1 MQAASAESRIMNEK
15 DLAEACRRGEESAY
29 KELYD
34 TFSHSLY
41 GVCRRYMGNSQD
53 ADDVFQDGFISIIS
67 NIGKFSYRGNG
78 SLKAWASKVMMNT
91 ALMSLRKRGKMDIPS
106 DSIEETEPEV
116 EVEEVTVVPE
126 ETLQG
131 FIMKLPDGYRSVFN
145 MAVFEKMSHKEIAQA
160 LNISKITSATQLLR
174 AKRALAKNIKEY
186 LSNE

>member
-1 MQAASAESRIMNEK
+1 MNEK
-15 DLAEACRRGEESAY
+15 DLAEACRRGEEGAY

-67 NIGKFSYRGNG
+67 GIGKFSYRGNG

-91 ALMSLRKRGKMDIPS
+91 ALMSLRKRGKLDLPS
-106 DSIEETEPEV
+106 DNLEETEPDV
-116 EVEEVTVVPE
+116 AIEEVAGVPE
-126 ETLQG
+126 EVLQG
-131 FIMKLPDGYRSVFN
+131 FILNLPEGYRAVFN

-160 LNISKITSATQLLR
+160 LNISKMTSASQLLR
-174 AKRALAKNIKEY
+174 AKRALAKSIKEY
-186 LSNE
+186 LSDE

>member
-1 MQAASAESRIMNEK
+1 MNEK
-15 DLAEACRRGEESAY
+15 DLAEACRRGEEVAY

-41 GVCRRYMGNSQD
+41 GVCRRYMGNSAD

-67 NIGKFSYRGNG
+67 GIGKFSYRGKG
-78 SLKAWASKVMMNT
+78 SLKAWATKVMMNT
-91 ALMSLRKRGKMDIPS
+91 ALMSLRNRGKMEIPS
-106 DSIEETEPEV
+106 DNLIETEPEV
-116 EVEEVTVVPE
+116 ETEEVASVPE
-126 ETLQG
+126 DVLKD
-131 FIMKLPDGYRSVFN
+131 FILRLPDGYRTVFN

-160 LNISKITSATQLLR
+160 LNISKVTSASQLMR